1 MRTSAPLE
9 VERRSPDE
17 LRLRTAFAVDRAQAG
32 VGWSKLGMIRG
43 DAALE
48 GEVVVRLQPA
58 R

>member
-1 MRTSAPLE
+1 MSAPLE

-17 LRLRTAFAVDRAQAG
+17 LRLRTAFTVDRAQAG

-43 DAALE
+43 DAALD
-48 GEVVVRLQPA
+48 GEVVVRLRAP